1 MATVAIPAARGD
13 HARHERKGPRL
24 DSPERPRPGRDLHR
38 PRRHGDGDA
47 GRGPAGGDDGEEEGE
62 AGPEGTRGTARRTWC
77 RRAAG
82 TPGSPGASGATGA
95 TGTTGAT
102 GPRGATGNTGQSGP
116 AGPTGPTG
124 PAGDTGPP
132 GPSTGP
138 AGGALAG
145 NYPNPGIASGAVG
158 TAETGT
164 IPAVRVYN
172 STSQI
177 IPGESAPTTLSF
189 DSEQFDTAGMHS
201 TSSSTSALTAPVA
214 GIYEVNAWL
223 QWGVSG
229 PIDVPTPSLV
239 ALIVGTNGARVA
251 DAETISLSTNTVQN
265 LSGLLNLGA
274 GDSVQLTVIDGNTA
288 EATIFGNP
296 TAGLPAFSMAWIGPP
311 GP

>member
-1 MATVAIPAARGD
+1 MSGRGLSWIRQNALALVAIFIALGGTAMATQVADQPGATTAKKKGKAKRG
-13 HARHERKGPRL
+13 P
-24 DSPERPRPGRDLHR
+24 
-38 PRRHGDGDA
+38 
-47 GRGPAGGDDGEEEGE
+47 RGPAG
-62 AGPEGTRGTARRTWC
+62 ATGPPG
-77 RRAAG
+77 AAG
-82 TPGSPGASGATGA
+82 LPGAPGASGATGA

-102 GPRGATGNTGQSGP
+102 GARGATGNTGQSGP
-116 AGPTGPTG
+116 TGPTGPT
-124 PAGDTGPP
+124 GDTGPP

-138 AGGALAG
+138 AGGDLVG

-164 IPAVRVYN
+164 IPAVRAYN
-172 STSQI
+172 STNQT
-177 IPGESAPTTLSF
+177 IPGESVPTILSF

-223 QWGVSG
+223 QWGVAG
-229 PIDVPTPSLV
+229 PIDVPTPSLI

-274 GDSVQLTVIDGNTA
+274 GDSVQLTVIDGNSA